1 MASTSIE
8 THRRDTRLVRRVLGA
23 ALATCGAALLLNPAS
38 ASAAPAPVSV
48 TQTPYAQQ
56 GKCAPA
62 LTALSNTIDGD
73 GQNFI
78 VRVTASSPLCDPID
92 AVAAVYAMP
101 GNGIA
106 WPQVL
111 VDSKRFTL
119 QAAGVT
125 EIRFTK
131 GCAPQQFDVLT
142 GATPQVIAPNGEFHG
157 PLLVPF
163 DTNTALQWWGS
174 TCAQT
179 TTTSP
184 IETTTTRPG
193 VTTTTS
199 VTATTAQSNTT
210 VPAST
215 TTTTT
220 SPAAV
225 LDATAEKPS
234 AAPTTAKVAVLGAS
248 ETAPGALAFTGTT
261 ISGAAAMGGVLLLAG
276 LGLLVASRRR
286 QQD

>member
-23 ALATCGAALLLNPAS
+23 ALATCGAALLLNPAG
-38 ASAAPAPVSV
+38 ASAAPSPVSV

-73 GQNFI
+73 AQNFI
-78 VRVTASSPLCDPID
+78 VRVTASAPLCDPIN

-157 PLLVPF
+157 PLLFPF

-184 IETTTTRPG
+184 VETTTTRPG
-193 VTTTTS
+193 TTTTTS
-199 VTATTAQSNTT
+199 VTSTTVETNTT
-210 VPAST
+210 LVPS

-220 SPAAV
+220 SPANV
-225 LDATAEKPS
+225 LDATTVKPS
-234 AAPTTAKVAVLGAS
+234 VAPTTAKVAVLGAS

-261 ISGAAAMGGVLLLAG
+261 ISGAAAMGGALLLAG

>member
-1 MASTSIE
+1 M
-8 THRRDTRLVRRVLGA
+8 
-23 ALATCGAALLLNPAS
+23 
-38 ASAAPAPVSV
+38 
-48 TQTPYAQQ
+48 
-56 GKCAPA
+56 
-62 LTALSNTIDGD
+62 
-73 GQNFI
+73 
-78 VRVTASSPLCDPID
+78 
-92 AVAAVYAMP
+92 
-101 GNGIA
+101 
-106 WPQVL
+106 L

-157 PLLVPF
+157 PLLFPF

-184 IETTTTRPG
+184 VETTTTRPG
-193 VTTTTS
+193 TTTTTS
-199 VTATTAQSNTT
+199 VTSTTVETNTT
-210 VPAST
+210 LVPS

-220 SPAAV
+220 SPANV
-225 LDATAEKPS
+225 LDATTVKPS
-234 AAPTTAKVAVLGAS
+234 VAPTTAKVAVLGAS

-261 ISGAAAMGGVLLLAG
+261 ISGAAAMGGALLLAG